1 MRSRK
6 VISFS
11 LVFISGFVLVLN
23 WFQAGVFAN
32 EDEKK
37 PAVYVL
43 TVDGTINPALA
54 DYIIKGIEKAQ
65 ENKAS
70 CVIIRMDTPGGV
82 VTTTKTIIKEMINA
96 KLPVVVYVA
105 PSGSS
110 ASSAGALITVAAD
123 VAAMAPGTN
132 IGAAHPVAGGG
143 QEIGP
148 AMSEKIIND
157 LTAYI
162 RGIVAKKGRNAD
174 WAEQAVRESVS
185 ITAEEALEINVIEII
200 ANSLP
205 GLLDAL
211 DGRKIEKEG
220 RTFILETKGAQVEKI
235 VPGLRFKILDVVAN
249 PNIAYILMMIGGIG
263 IMMEL
268 YNPGLIFPGVAGG
281 ICLLLSFF
289 ALQVLP
295 VNYVGILLIIL
306 SVVLFIVEL
315 KVASFGLLSIGAV
328 ISLTLGSIMLFD
340 TGETAMRVSWTVI
353 IPMVAAV
360 SAFFIFALGLVVRA
374 WLRQPRT
381 GQQGLIGEVGVAL
394 TDLDTDGKVAIHGEY
409 WNSRSNGRIP
419 KGEKVRVVRVDDLL
433 LTVTREPA
441 GEGFPG
447 RKL

>member
-1 MRSRK
+1 MKSRINLF
-6 VISFS
+6 VPFMVGAVMLSFYWLQPGIS
-11 LVFISGFVLVLN
+11 
-23 WFQAGVFAN
+23 AN
-32 EDEKK
+32 EDGKK
-37 PAVYVL
+37 PVIYLLSVE
-43 TVDGTINPALA
+43 GTINPALS

-65 ENKAS
+65 ESKAA

-82 VTTTKTIIKEMINA
+82 VTTTKTIIKEMMNA

-132 IGAAHPVAGGG
+132 IGAAHPVGGGG

-148 AMSEKIIND
+148 AMSDKIIND

-162 RGIVAKKGRNAD
+162 RGIVVKKGRNAD
-174 WAEQAVRESVS
+174 WAEQAIRESVS
-185 ITAEEALEINVIEII
+185 ITATEALEIQVIEII
-200 ANSLP
+200 ADSLP
-205 GLLDAL
+205 DLIEKLH
-211 DGRKIEKEG
+211 GRKIEKEG
-220 RTFILETKGAQVEKI
+220 REFVLETKGAHVEKV

-306 SVVLFIVEL
+306 SVILFVIEL
-315 KVASFGLLSIGAV
+315 KVASYGLLSIGGV
-328 ISLTLGSIMLFD
+328 IGLTLGSIMLFD
-340 TGETAMRVSWTVI
+340 TGETAMRVSWAVI
-353 IPMVAAV
+353 IPMVATV
-360 SAFFIFALGLVVRA
+360 SAFFVFALGLVVRA
-374 WLRQPRT
+374 WLKQPRT
-381 GQQGLIGEVGVAL
+381 GKQGLIGEMGVAL
-394 TDLDTDGKVAIHGEY
+394 TDVAEGGKVAIHGEY
-409 WNSRSNGRIP
+409 WNAQSDGPIS
-419 KGEKVRVVRVDDLL
+419 KGEKVRVVSVDDLC
-433 LTVTREPA
+433 LTVTRA
-441 GEGFPG
+441 LG
-447 RKL
+447 R